1 MFVIQRDRSQIFIIN
16 PNTLCTSTTYI
27 KISYRFVARHFG
39 TKEDLGRSFTII
51 KQKPWK
57 SERLIRFSFSH
68 VKGSSGSKCCNTFCL
83 DVLLVILS
91 CLCILLWWW
100 MFIAWIKQYIHIYID
115 MYVMGTFFSF
125 WVHGLS
131 ENIFSDKFWKDK
143 LFLNNYTKTS

>member
-1 MFVIQRDRSQIFIIN
+1 MFVIQEIRNQILTQIHYV
-16 PNTLCTSTTYI
+16 LARH
-27 KISYRFVARHFG
+27 KIPYRFVAHHFG
-39 TKEDLGRSFTII
+39 TKEDLGRSFKII

-100 MFIAWIKQYIHIYID
+100 MFRALNKAVYTYIHR
-115 MYVMGTFFSF
+115 YVCNRHFFSF
-125 WVHGLS
+125 LVHSLS
-131 ENIFSDKFWKDK
+131 ENMIFFW
-143 LFLNNYTKTS
+143 